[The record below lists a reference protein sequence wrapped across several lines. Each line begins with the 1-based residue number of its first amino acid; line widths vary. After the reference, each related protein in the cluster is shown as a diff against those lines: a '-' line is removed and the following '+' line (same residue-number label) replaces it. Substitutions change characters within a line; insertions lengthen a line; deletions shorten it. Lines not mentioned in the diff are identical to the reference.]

1 MSIEQFEIS
10 IGSRLGTVPRRQL
23 AKAKIYDAASEPSKP
38 SKPSDPS
45 DSNTSAGVNTVNGVP
60 VQEVLIVHEPVV
72 QEVIDAIV
80 EEPPATNGIGD
91 LYADQELNTVGEPE
105 PDVLPSPGD
114 EIKIAL
120 DSYSTDPTYDNT
132 DAIIVSAP
140 VVRQIEMVD
149 DDLSD

>member
-10 IGSRLGTVPRRQL
+10 IGSRLGSVPRRQL
-23 AKAKIYDAASEPSKP
+23 AKAKIYDAVSEPG
-38 SKPSDPS
+38 KPSDPS

-60 VQEVLIVHEPVV
+60 VQEALVVHEPVV

-114 EIKIAL
+114 EIKIAV
-120 DSYSTDPTYDNT
+120 DSYSTNPTYDNA
-132 DAIIVSAP
+132 DAIIVSTP
-140 VVRQIEMVD
+140 VVRQIEMDD
-149 DDLSD
+149 DDLGD

>member
-23 AKAKIYDAASEPSKP
+23 AKAKIYDAVSDPSK
-38 SKPSDPS
+38 PS

-80 EEPPATNGIGD
+80 EEPPVTNGIGD

-120 DSYSTDPTYDNT
+120 DSYSTDPTYDNA